1 MGVGM
6 AKKRNI
12 RPRETYDA
20 FYCTIDR
27 WHREYHFGIKYPESR
42 RDPNGRS
49 FDEWDRV
56 EIVGK
61 IRHHSRGRMT
71 RRRPFEVAEVWL
83 FPIHIPRS
91 EWEKDPQDIG
101 NIMQANNGLL
111 RVMIYLAAG
120 AYYSLIHS
128 LSTNQF
134 KQLTVTIRNLRFSR
148 GYVDGI
154 QFDPEETPPEDLR

>member
-1 MGVGM
+1 MEVGM
-6 AKKRNI
+6 AKKRKI
-12 RPRETYDA
+12 RQRDTYDA
-20 FYCTIDR
+20 FYCTIDS
-27 WHREYHFGIKYPESR
+27 WHREYHFGIKYPESWR
-42 RDPNGRS
+42 SEKERS
-49 FDEWDRV
+49 FNEWDRV

-61 IRHHSRGRMT
+61 VRHHSRGRMT

-83 FPIHIPRS
+83 FPIHIPRR

-101 NIMQANNGLL
+101 GIFQASDGKLG
-111 RVMIYLAAG
+111 VIIKLAAG

-128 LSTNQF
+128 LSAKQF

-154 QFDPEETPPEDLR
+154 QFDPEETPPEDLL